1 MRPLATIT
9 ADTLDWYGFDEFGA
23 GVHDVLLTRCDPYTS
38 FLLNQTQYHH
48 CCHSNLIRS
57 LAQKTGLSK
66 TEIEADV
73 QDVLNVFMCTGFL
86 QGTHQYFMKAS
97 PVRSGDYLEFFA
109 EVNLLGAL
117 FACPGGDCGSEHSS
131 NSYTCY
137 PLRVEHYRPTTNEL
151 TKAGW
156 HSPSI
161 NWYDRSHGMG

>member
-1 MRPLATIT
+1 M
-9 ADTLDWYGFDEFGA
+9 
-23 GVHDVLLTRCDPYTS
+23 
-38 FLLNQTQYHH
+38 
-48 CCHSNLIRS
+48 
-57 LAQKTGLSK
+57 AQKTGLSK

-73 QDVLNVFMCTGFL
+73 QDVLNVFMYTGFL

-109 EVNLLGAL
+109 EVNLLVAL
-117 FACPGGDCGSEHSS
+117 SACPGGDCGSEHFS

-137 PLRVEHYRPTTNEL
+137 PLRVEHYQPTTNEL